1 MFRLVIVRRTVAGTT
16 KVAPPVARKTHRQSG
31 LLLHTRRLC
40 SRSCAITVCN
50 QFQCL
55 CKKAGFM
62 LLGDHK
68 VEEAA
73 TRFLRA
79 VEVEPSHGI
88 SYYGLGKAIYH
99 LGNPSQGE

>member
-1 MFRLVIVRRTVAGTT
+1 
-16 KVAPPVARKTHRQSG
+16 
-31 LLLHTRRLC
+31 
-40 SRSCAITVCN
+40 
-50 QFQCL
+50 
-55 CKKAGFM
+55 M